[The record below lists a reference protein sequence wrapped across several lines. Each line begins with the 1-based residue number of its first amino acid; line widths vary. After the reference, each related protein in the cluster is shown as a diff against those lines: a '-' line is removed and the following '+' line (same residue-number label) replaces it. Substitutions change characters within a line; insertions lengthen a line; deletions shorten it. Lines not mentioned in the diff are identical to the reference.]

1 MNDSAGMYDG
11 GSQSRTAY
19 LAFMSASEHWKAYA
33 MAWEI
38 GSLSAKKSVAQGT
51 LG

>member
-1 MNDSAGMYDG
+1 MNDRAGMYGG
-11 GSQSRTAY
+11 GSQRRSAY

-38 GSLSAKKSVAQGT
+38 GSVSDEKRIAQGT